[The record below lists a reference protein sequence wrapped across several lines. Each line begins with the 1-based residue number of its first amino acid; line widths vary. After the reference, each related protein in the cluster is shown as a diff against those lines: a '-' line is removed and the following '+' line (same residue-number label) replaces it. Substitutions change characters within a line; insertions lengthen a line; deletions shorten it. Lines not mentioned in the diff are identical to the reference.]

1 MYDVIENPR
10 NGCLLHGELLTISEM
25 KGIVP
30 IVHSNPGCGLH
41 AYLSGSAGSI
51 GNGYFYGENIP
62 STDSQERHIIFG
74 GASRLREQI
83 KNTFKVIDGR
93 LYVVLNSCESSMV
106 GDDIEAMT
114 KEAYEQGEA
123 VICSINA
130 GFHGDDH
137 MGYSTII
144 TDLLKKTENIADPV
158 LEDGDDRP
166 IVNIFGIIPH
176 SSPSFRGDLEE
187 LKRIF
192 AELGVRL
199 NTFFNIEDALN
210 QLKKAHK
217 AKLSISFSKWGLP
230 AAKYLKEKD
239 GIEYLALHTLPLGY
253 EELSELIKKVL
264 DALNVTVDAEAL
276 IEEEKKKYVYYYNSL
291 SEEVF
296 SAGLNGNY
304 ALVGDEESVIRYGS
318 FIKNSLGGKISIA
331 IVTDP
336 YRDDDPDKE
345 YEKETEE
352 ILGDLSDNILR
363 TKDGREIRRAILHS
377 GAQMII
383 GSSLERSTADKLE
396 IPLIEVN
403 FPVYKKIFANKT
415 YIAVN
420 GALNLISDILNSFY
434 ETEFSRTKRLI
445 SEL

>member
-83 KNTFKVIDGR
+83 KNTLKVIDGR

-199 NTFFNIEDALN
+199 NTFFNVEDALT

-276 IEEEKKKYVYYYNSL
+276 IEEEKKKYEYYYNSL

-304 ALVGDEESVIRYGS
+304 ALVGDEESVIRYGR
-318 FIKNSLGGKISIA
+318 FISDHLGGKIAIA
-331 IVTDP
+331 VVTDH
-336 YRDDDPDKE
+336 YKDEDPDKQ

-352 ILGDLSDNILR
+352 ILAGISENIIK

-377 GAQMII
+377 GAEVII
-383 GSSLERSTADKLE
+383 GSSLERSTAAKLD
-396 IPLIEVN
+396 IPLIELT

-415 YIAVN
+415 YIGVN
-420 GALNLISDILNSFY
+420 GALNIISDILNSFY
-434 ETEFSRTKRLI
+434 ENEGSRKERLI
-445 SEL
+445 NEL